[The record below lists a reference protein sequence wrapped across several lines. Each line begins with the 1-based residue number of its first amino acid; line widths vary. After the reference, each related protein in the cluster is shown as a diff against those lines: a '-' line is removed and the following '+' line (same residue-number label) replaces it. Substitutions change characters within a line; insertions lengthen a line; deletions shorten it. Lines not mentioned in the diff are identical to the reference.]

1 MVNHHER
8 KSTIFCAR
16 GGKIVP
22 PRAQKKGINA
32 LVGKLQNEFEVDD
45 IKPAAEFAADLW

>member
-22 PRAQKKGINA
+22 TTSAKKGINA

-45 IKPAAEFAADLW
+45 IKPAVEFAADL